1 MIMDWWLVVLGA
13 CFLTAA
19 VTLTLGLILPRNIL
33 TDYFLNMV
41 YLFIVFVFMI
51 IGIVSLSYGLRR
63 G

>member
-1 MIMDWWLVVLGA
+1 MGA

-19 VTLTLGLILPRNIL
+19 VTLTLGMILPRNIL

-41 YLFIVFVFMI
+41 YLCIVFIFMV